1 MNYNFLHKISPE
13 LLIWMI
19 LGITS
24 PDERL
29 LMSAKV
35 ILLPGNTGPVNDGE
49 KKVLE
54 YLTTSLAD
62 GVVLIPNITIP
73 YPYPN
78 TPEEN
83 DIIVVTDDAVFV
95 VEVKDLAGTV
105 EITEQEMV
113 VDGDVRGNPYLS
125 TRIKAQKLKSR
136 ISAQL
141 PWFKTMGWVE
151 HVVVLARTPQSLS
164 IVESMKQRIVLVGSS
179 TPLVD
184 KNSPILHPTQIGR
197 LAAYKDQIVQ
207 IITAG
212 AINRTSQVLFGQFRG
227 EEKLFDFAGG
237 EAWRAVH
244 VVSGAAVVL
253 EVFQQ
258 PSDLNAEQKKAWR
271 DKVMELFTI
280 SQKIGPSADFDAP
293 RDVVR
298 LDNGSIVVVWPDRE
312 RNTLEHFLAES
323 VAEHDVLDLNKAR
336 QLLVGYAS
344 AMQHLHFRGWT
355 LGATPPHNLLV
366 RPNGRGAIVMG
377 GSLPTFGNDKSLDL
391 QFLGSVIAKVN
402 DKAKDDPLGVLAKA
416 LSNSDPEKQPSVS
429 FVLAALEG
437 AIEIPGKVELVHADL
452 LERFTVTQELAGHKY
467 GRTFRASDAQTGRD
481 VTVKFE
487 AGRPDGDWARREYR
501 FLSSEAALNESGIIG
516 VVAGDSNARGSYVA
530 TEFLDAPTLA
540 TLIDAGEL
548 ADPKNTLAVI
558 TNLLKILQRIHP
570 NIQKIHSIIDENS
583 EQLTEEQIKQ
593 IGELRAAGFAHN
605 HLDPSNIRLVPNR
618 GIVLTDC
625 VRAAKFGEVIP
636 NRQPLYWPP
645 GQPVDVSDPLADL
658 YAVGALIIRMLSQG
672 SSNGSDD
679 SIRNILLDAS
689 LRAISEDRGQRFSS
703 ADAFLSALEIVG
715 AEPPLPSPSIDVYEL
730 QLEIEKLVANH
741 QFDEALAMCPAQW
754 EQTRDYILA
763 KKQLVEID
771 GELLL
776 DIEGVR
782 LHFAGSTDIGPGKT
796 GGNVDHDGGAAQ
808 VYIVTEPEGG
818 VMEVRVCEAMTE
830 EGNARWVG
838 IEQGLGVPER
848 LNHAV
853 RSLRISISELSES
866 SAWME
871 LSQAQLKLTGTILGQ
886 ATKKLVNEEKLS
898 SPLSP
903 IKARDLLHQ
912 FGASNFGTRAE
923 LFGETNNRRN
933 YLAIT
938 FGPESTHLAAVAH
951 FVCRIMPLYKGLV
964 ET

>member
-1 MNYNFLHKISPE
+1 
-13 LLIWMI
+13 
-19 LGITS
+19 
-24 PDERL
+24 
-29 LMSAKV
+29 MSAKV

-136 ISAQL
+136 ISEQL

-164 IVESMKQRIVLVGSS
+164 IVDSMKQRIALMGSS
-179 TPLVD
+179 SPLVNN
-184 KNSPILHPTQIGR
+184 NSPILHPNQIGR
-197 LAAYKDQIVQ
+197 LVAHKDQIVQ

-212 AINRTSQVLFGQFRG
+212 ATNRTSQTLFGQFRG
-227 EEKLFDFAGG
+227 EQKLFDFAGG

-244 VVSGAAVVL
+244 VVSGVAAVL
-253 EVFQQ
+253 EVFQL
-258 PSDLNAEQKKAWR
+258 PSNLNADQEKTWR
-271 DKVMELFTI
+271 DKAMELFTI
-280 SQKIGPSADFDAP
+280 AQRIGPSADFDAP

-323 VAEHDVLDLNKAR
+323 VTEHDVLDFNKAR
-336 QLLVGYAS
+336 QLLIGYAS

-355 LGATPPHNLLV
+355 LGVTPPHNLLV

-377 GSLPTFGNDKSLDL
+377 GSLPTFGNEKSLDL
-391 QFLGSVIAKVN
+391 QFLGLVIARVN
-402 DKAKDDPLGVLAKA
+402 DKAKDDSLGALAKA
-416 LSNSDPEKQPSVS
+416 LKKSNPEEQPSVS

-437 AIEIPGKVELVHADL
+437 AIEFPANVALEQADL
-452 LERFTVTQELAGHKY
+452 LERFTVTQELASHKF
-467 GRTFRASDAQTGRD
+467 GRTFRASDSQTGRD

-487 AGRPDGDWARREYR
+487 MGRPDGDWARREYR
-501 FLSSEAALNESGIIG
+501 FLSCDVALNEPGIIG
-516 VVAGDSNARGSYVA
+516 VVAGDSNDRGSYVA
-530 TEFLDAPTLA
+530 TEYLDSPTIA

-548 ADPKNTLAVI
+548 AEPRNALAVT

-570 NIQKIHSIIDENS
+570 NIQKIHSILDANS
-583 EQLTEEQIKQ
+583 GSLTTEQIEQ
-593 IGELRAAGFAHN
+593 IGELRGDGFAHN

-636 NRQPLYWPP
+636 SRHPLYWPP

-672 SSNGSDD
+672 PSTGSDD
-679 SIRNILLDAS
+679 LIRNILLDAS
-689 LRAISEDRGQRFSS
+689 LQAIHEDPSQRFSS
-703 ADAFLSALEIVG
+703 ADSFLSALEIVG

-730 QLEIEKLVANH
+730 QREIEKLVANH

-796 GGNVDHDGGAAQ
+796 GGNVDHDGGTAQ

-853 RSLRISISELSES
+853 RSLRISISELPES

-903 IKARDLLHQ
+903 IKARDLLQQ

-933 YLAIT
+933 YLAVT
-938 FGPESTHLAAVAH
+938 FGPDSGHLAAVAH
-951 FVCRIMPLYKGLV
+951 FVSRIMPLYKGLV

>member
-1 MNYNFLHKISPE
+1 
-13 LLIWMI
+13 
-19 LGITS
+19 
-24 PDERL
+24 
-29 LMSAKV
+29 MSAKV
-35 ILLPGNTGPVNDGE
+35 MMLPGNSGPVNDGE
-49 KKVLE
+49 KRVLE
-54 YLTTSLAD
+54 HLTASLAD

-164 IVESMKQRIVLVGSS
+164 IVDSMKQRIVLVGSS
-179 TPLVD
+179 SPLVNN
-184 KNSPILHPTQIGR
+184 NSPILHPNQIGR
-197 LAAYKDQIVQ
+197 LVAHKDQIVQ

-212 AINRTSQVLFGQFRG
+212 ATNRTSQVLFGQFRG
-227 EEKLFDFAGG
+227 EQKLFDFAGG

-244 VVSGAAVVL
+244 VVSGVAAVL
-253 EVFQQ
+253 EVFLQ
-258 PSDLNAEQKKAWR
+258 PSNLNAEQEKTWR
-271 DKVMELFTI
+271 DKTMELFTI
-280 SQKIGPSADFDAP
+280 SQRIGPSADFDAP

-336 QLLVGYAS
+336 QLLIGYAS
-344 AMQHLHFRGWT
+344 AMQHLHNRGWT
-355 LGATPPHNLLV
+355 LGVTPPHNLLV

-377 GSLPTFGNDKSLDL
+377 GSLPTFGNEKSLDL

-402 DKAKDDPLGVLAKA
+402 DKAKDDSLGALAKA

-437 AIEIPGKVELVHADL
+437 AIEISGNVELVHADL

-467 GRTFRASDAQTGRD
+467 GRTFRASDSQTGRD

-501 FLSSEAALNESGIIG
+501 FLSSDVALNEPGIIG
-516 VVAGDSNARGSYVA
+516 VVAGDSNDRGSYVA
-530 TEFLDAPTLA
+530 TEFLDAPTIA

-548 ADPKNTLAVI
+548 AEPRNALAVI
-558 TNLLKILQRIHP
+558 VNLLKILQRIHP
-570 NIQKIHSIIDENS
+570 SIQMIHSILDSNS
-583 EQLTEEQIKQ
+583 GSLTTEQIEQ
-593 IGELRAAGFAHN
+593 IGELRGAGFAHN

-636 NRQPLYWPP
+636 SRQPLYWPP

-672 SSNGSDD
+672 SSKGSDD
-679 SIRNILLDAS
+679 LIRNILLDAS
-689 LRAISEDRGQRFSS
+689 LRAINEDRSQRFSS

-715 AEPPLPSPSIDVYEL
+715 AEPPLPSPSIDVYQL
-730 QLEIEKLVANH
+730 QLAIEKLVANH

-754 EQTRDYILA
+754 EQTRDHILA
-763 KKQLVEID
+763 KKKLVETD

-776 DIEGVR
+776 DIDGVR
-782 LHFAGSTDIGPGKT
+782 LHFAGSTEIGPGKT
-796 GGNVDHDGGAAQ
+796 AGNADHDGGTAQ

-830 EGNARWVG
+830 DGQARWVG
-838 IEQGLGVPER
+838 IEQGLGVPIR
-848 LNHAV
+848 LEHAV
-853 RSLRISISELSES
+853 RSLRISLYETTDNVF
-866 SAWME
+866 WME
-871 LSQAQLKLTGTILGQ
+871 LNQAQLKLDGNIAGQ
-886 ATKKLVNEEKLS
+886 ASGKLVSEEKLS
-898 SPLSP
+898 EPLVP
-903 IKARDLLHQ
+903 FTARELLIK
-912 FGASNFGTRAE
+912 FGASGFGTRE
-923 LFGETNNRRN
+923 KLFGETNNRRGR
-933 YLAIT
+933 LAVA
-938 FGPESTHLAAVAH
+938 FGQNSEHLAAVGH
-951 FVCRIMPLYKGLV
+951 FVSRIMPLYKGLIQK
-964 ET
+964 